1 MSSTKWWSIDS
12 WRRLPKKFLSSPAS
26 SPGCNFHTCLSEK
39 ETHYPWPW
47 KLSIQ
52 VLAQSSRHV
61 TFIYSFW
68 CCAICKSLKDHQC
81 LPIFYLFFTFTLFVT
96 IHYSQKLFSAW
107 VDLQSLPSNLQW
119 GKNFM
124 MLHLD
129 FSFNVER

>member
-12 WRRLPKKFLSSPAS
+12 WRRLPKKFLSSPAP

-81 LPIFYLFFTFTLFVT
+81 LPIF
-96 IHYSQKLFSAW
+96 LFSFIFYFYIICNY
-107 VDLQSLPSNLQW
+107 SLFPKTFLCLSRFAITFFKSAIRKKLYDVASR
-119 GKNFM
+119 F
-124 MLHLD
+124 
-129 FSFNVER
+129 